1 MKVRRGRRCKQLLD
15 DFKDARRYWKLKEKA
30 LDRTVWRTG
39 FGRGYGLAYRNPD
52 CVVMILDN
60 LFLITKHFSPNVNS
74 LGQDKEV
81 QKVYIYINKLMY
93 YFIENT
99 ASLL

>member
-1 MKVRRGRRCKQLLD
+1 
-15 DFKDARRYWKLKEKA
+15 
-30 LDRTVWRTG
+30 
-39 FGRGYGLAYRNPD
+39 
-52 CVVMILDN
+52 MILDN